1 MLIADLALR
10 PEAKGVINKYSSK
23 HPEQARAIFQQTD
36 VTSWADLSRA
46 FQIAQNEFGRID
58 LVCPG
63 AGVFEPQWSSFWHP
77 PGTSHSKDK
86 VDGDRYASLDI
97 NLTHPIRMTQLAISH
112 FLSDHDG
119 SKASPSNPK
128 RVVMISSIAGESAP
142 LPVPIYCAAK
152 HAVIGFTR
160 SLAALDETL
169 SIRVSAVAPGII
181 KTPLWTDH
189 PEKLKFLD
197 ETQDLWATPEE
208 VAEAMLLLA
217 ESEDMKGGTILEVGH
232 EQTRVVPLFNNQG
245 PSGAGMS
252 VSGISTVVKEVFDC
266 LAEKEWGKPK
276 QS

>member
-1 MLIADLALR
+1 M
-10 PEAKGVINKYSSK
+10 
-23 HPEQARAIFQQTD
+23 
-36 VTSWADLSRA
+36 TSWSDLSQVFR
-46 FQIAQNEFGRID
+46 IAQDEFGGID

-77 PGTSHSKDK
+77 PGTSQSKDK

-112 FLSDHDG
+112 FLSDHNA

-128 RVVMISSIAGESAP
+128 RVVMISSIAGESAS
-142 LPVPIYCAAK
+142 LPTPIYCVAK

-169 SIRVSAVAPGII
+169 GIRVSAVAPGII

-208 VAEAMLLLA
+208 VAEAMLLIA
-217 ESEDMKGGTILEVGH
+217 ENEDMKGGTILEVGH
-232 EQTRVVPLFNNQG
+232 QQTRTVPLFNNPG
-245 PSGAGMS
+245 PSGAGLS
-252 VSGISTVVKEVFDC
+252 VSGMSTVTEEVFDW
-266 LAEKEWGKPK
+266 LAEEEWGKPQ